1 MASFR
6 GAGGALAEAA
16 EHAAAWAD
24 AQRSAAAAAAAS
36 ASAAAAAAAIA
47 GGDQDKVQPGRAEL
61 VGLLRA
67 AIAEEHAVMVRH
79 DEDFSPF

>member
-24 AQRSAAAAAAAS
+24 AQRSAAAAAAS

-79 DEDFSPF
+79 DDDFSPF